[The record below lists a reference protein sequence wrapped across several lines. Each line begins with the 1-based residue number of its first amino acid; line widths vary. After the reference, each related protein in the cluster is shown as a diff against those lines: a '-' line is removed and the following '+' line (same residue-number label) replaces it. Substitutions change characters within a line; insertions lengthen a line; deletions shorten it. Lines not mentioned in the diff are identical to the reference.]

1 MKYIY
6 TLTLILVLLSCGSP
20 SENGLNDETKLENM
34 RLFNEK
40 FELMIPTGML
50 RLNSTELTE
59 YDVKNP
65 PQAGFYSSDKSVII
79 TIRNLPVN
87 EGEEEIRFNTIVEVL
102 ETITSNAG
110 ANKTRN
116 EVSNKY
122 NHLMFIMDMEGKFND
137 KLIFSTAE
145 TIGSFAFLVVDKG
158 EYFFFEMHYPARDI
172 QQSVEL
178 KEKILSSFRILKE
191 RFA

>member
-1 MKYIY
+1 MKYVFPI
-6 TLTLILVLLSCGSP
+6 LLLMVLISCGDP

-40 FELMIPTGML
+40 FELLLPTGML
-50 RLNSTELTE
+50 RFSSAELKD

-65 PQAGFYSSDKSVII
+65 PQAGFYSSDKSVVI
-79 TIRNLPVN
+79 TIRNLPVV
-87 EGEEEIRFNTIVEVL
+87 EGEEELRFNTIVEVL
-102 ETITSNAG
+102 ETITSTAG
-110 ANKTRN
+110 ANKIRD
-116 EVSNKY
+116 EVSKKY
-122 NHLMFIMDMEGKFND
+122 NHQMFVMDMEGKFND

-145 TIGSFAFLVVDKG
+145 TIGSFVFLVVDDG

-172 QQSVEL
+172 KKSLEL
-178 KEKILSSFRILKE
+178 KEKILSSFKILKE